1 MSKST
6 MPGVITCLF
15 LCGPA
20 AVLAGDDCPKGTDCD
35 LVYSCHP
42 GLHGVLE
49 GGPRLVPSV
58 APSPIAGGV
67 EGVETILLNGDP
79 SNRVDL
85 VFVGDGYLEPELS
98 AYAPRCVAALEALFD
113 EEPFTSYRPF
123 FNAHRVDVVSA
134 ESGVDNDPV
143 EGIDRNTAL
152 GMAFWCG
159 GTERLLCVS
168 VAAAEQA
175 AAAAPDVD
183 QIFAVANSTKYG
195 GAGYSGNDIGTFSSD
210 NSASLQVAI
219 HELGHSLGN
228 LADEYHYGGG
238 STWTGP
244 EPSTANIS
252 TLEVDEMAD
261 SSAKWFRWL
270 GFVQPGLGAH
280 DTFEGAGYHEF
291 GLFRPT
297 ANSMMRELNQ
307 RFNMPGR
314 EALIIEFSKV
324 VDLIEDRIPADS
336 IVPADATASVVTV
349 EPLHGLD
356 YRWEHD
362 GIEIPNATTSMLDL
376 ATIATLE
383 DGDLISVIVTDSTD
397 MVRDEAA
404 RADWMTDRMDWIV
417 SAPSAPDPDLNGD
430 GRVDGAD
437 LGIMLL
443 YWGSSGTPGD
453 LDGDG
458 QVGGPDLGIML
469 AGWTG

>member
-1 MSKST
+1 MLNTSKS
-6 MPGVITCLF
+6 IAFALL
-15 LCGPA
+15 LCCGSTPA
-20 AVLAGDDCPKGTDCD
+20 LATEDCDRGHDCD
-35 LVYSCHP
+35 LVFSCHP

-49 GGPRLVPSV
+49 GGPRLVPAV
-58 APSPIAGGV
+58 ASSPLAGGV
-67 EGVETILLNGDP
+67 DGVETILLNGDP
-79 SNRVDL
+79 SNRIDL
-85 VFVGDGYLEPELS
+85 VFIGDGYLENELE
-98 AYAPRCVAALEALFD
+98 AYAPRCTTALMALFD
-113 EEPFTSYRPF
+113 EEPFTSYAPF
-123 FNAHRVDVVSA
+123 FNAHRVDVISA

-168 VAAAEQA
+168 VVAAEQA

-183 QIFAVANSTKYG
+183 QIFAMANSTKYG

-238 STWTGP
+238 STWNGD
-244 EPSTANIS
+244 EPSTENIS
-252 TLEVDEMAD
+252 ALEASTMAK

-270 GFVQPGLGAH
+270 GFVQSGIGNH
-280 DTFEGAGYHEF
+280 DTFEGAGYHQF

-297 ANSMMRELNQ
+297 SNSMMRELNQ
-307 RFNMPGR
+307 PFNMPSR
-314 EALIIEFSKV
+314 EGLIIEFSKV
-324 VDLIEDRIPADS
+324 VDLIEDRTPEGSTIPSDG
-336 IVPADATASVVTV
+336 IASVVTV
-349 EPLHGLD
+349 EPLHELS

-362 GIEIPNATTSMLDL
+362 GVEIPNADASTLDL
-376 ATIATLE
+376 STLTTLE
-383 DGDLISVIVTDSTD
+383 DGDLISIIVVDPTE

-404 RADWMTDRMDWIV
+404 RANWMTARVDWTV
-417 SAPSAPDPDLNGD
+417 TAPVGPNPDLNHD
-430 GRVDGAD
+430 NRVDGAD

-443 YWGSSGTPGD
+443 YWGSTGTPGD
-453 LDGDG
+453 LNGDG